1 MASAAM
7 GLAALPLVCC
17 GAGLSGALAV
27 LLGMMALE
35 RIRASGGTLRGR
47 GWAWT
52 GIGSGTVTVAL
63 SIAWIS
69 AVSHL
74 WDTWLLQLDRGV
86 RTTLAATD
94 ATTGQTALSLWGPSP
109 GVVVS
114 AGDVLAYANDIRARY
129 GEFES
134 VSLLSRDI
142 SPSLTGEHMLSFV
155 VNFDFANGRRSGVV
169 NARLRQTPLTTEEP
183 QLTSMA
189 SWAPSL
195 EIASILINEP
205 DVERG
210 MIVFPKATPKTTPAA
225 TPATTPATAETPM
238 NSAETQQP

>member
-52 GIGSGTVTVAL
+52 GIGSGAATVAL

-69 AVSHL
+69 AVSQL

-86 RTTLAATD
+86 RTTFAAADPTS
-94 ATTGQTALSLWGPSP
+94 GQTALSLWGPGP

-114 AGDVLAYANDIRARY
+114 AGDVLAYASDIRARY

-142 SPSLTGEHMLSFV
+142 SPSLTGDHLLSFV

-169 NARLRQTPLTTEEP
+169 NARLRQTPLATEEP
-183 QLTSMA
+183 QLSSMA

-205 DVERG
+205 EAERG
-210 MIVFPKATPKTTPAA
+210 MLVFPKVLPKPLPPTTPTTTPKP
-225 TPATTPATAETPM
+225 AETPM
-238 NSAETQQP
+238 NSVETQQP

>member
-27 LLGMMALE
+27 LLGMLALE

-52 GIGSGTVTVAL
+52 GIGSGAATVAL
-63 SIAWIS
+63 SVAWIS

-74 WDTWLLQLDRGV
+74 WDAWLLQLDRGV
-86 RTTLAATD
+86 RTTFAATD
-94 ATTGQTALSLWGPSP
+94 AASGQTALSLWGPSP
-109 GVVVS
+109 GFVVS
-114 AGDVLAYANDIRARY
+114 AGDVIAYASDIRARY

-134 VSLLSRDI
+134 VSLISRDL
-142 SPSLTGEHMLSFV
+142 SPSLTGDHMLSFV
-155 VNFDFANGRRSGVV
+155 VNFDFASGRRSGVV
-169 NARLRQTPLTTEEP
+169 NARLSQAPLATEDA
-183 QLTSMA
+183 QFSSMA

-205 DVERG
+205 EAERG
-210 MIVFPKATPKTTPAA
+210 MIVFPKAAANAAAKTAPKP
-225 TPATTPATAETPM
+225 AETPM
-238 NSAETQQP
+238 NGAETHQP

>member
-52 GIGSGTVTVAL
+52 GIGSGAATVAL

-86 RTTLAATD
+86 RTTFASTD
-94 ATTGQTALSLWGPSP
+94 ATNGQTALALWGPSA

-114 AGDVLAYANDIRARY
+114 TGDLVAYANDIRARY

-134 VSLLSRDI
+134 VSLISRDL
-142 SPSLTGEHMLSFV
+142 SPSLTGDHMLSFV
-155 VNFDFANGRRSGVV
+155 VNFDFASGRRSGVV
-169 NARLRQTPLTTEEP
+169 NARLRQTPLATEEP
-183 QLTSMA
+183 QLSSMA
-189 SWAPSL
+189 AWAPSL

-205 DVERG
+205 DAERG
-210 MIVFPKATPKTTPAA
+210 MIMFPQTAAKATAKTTP
-225 TPATTPATAETPM
+225 TPAETPM
-238 NSAETQQP
+238 NSVETHQP